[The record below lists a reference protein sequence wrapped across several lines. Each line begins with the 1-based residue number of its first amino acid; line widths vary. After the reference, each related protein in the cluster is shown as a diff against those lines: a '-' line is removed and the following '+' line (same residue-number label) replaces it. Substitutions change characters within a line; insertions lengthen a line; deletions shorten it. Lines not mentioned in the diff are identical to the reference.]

1 MHFAKF
7 DPHILWLFVRDLRSN
22 QPPVLV
28 ATNLHVNYVQ
38 GHCFLPKSGAVAYVT
53 QRRTVAVI
61 DPADGRLLRE
71 LPAPKST
78 DSSPLF
84 IANISVS
91 PDESKFAIASLS
103 GTGVDVIDAL
113 TGKLLYPLP
122 DETSAIWWLAWSPD
136 SRRLAVTRANGEIG
150 IWNLEEVE
158 AQLSQIDGNR

>member
-1 MHFAKF
+1 
-7 DPHILWLFVRDLRSN
+7 
-22 QPPVLV
+22 VLL

-38 GHCFLPKSGAVAYVT
+38 DIASCQNQAQWPMS
-53 QRRTVAVI
+53 QRRTVAVL
-61 DPADGRLLRE
+61 DPADRRLLRE

-91 PDESKFAIASLS
+91 PDESKFAVASLS

-122 DETSAIWWLAWSPD
+122 DETSAIWWFEWSPD
-136 SRRLAVTRANGEIG
+136 GRRLAVTRANGEIA
-150 IWNLEEVE
+150 IWNLAEVE
-158 AQLSQIDGNR
+158 AQLAQFGRTL